1 MKNNSDLFYTCSLI
15 EFIGREQKL
24 KRSALVKLL
33 GRATIRR
40 IYKYADVFHCEPIA
54 KTADDFITNFDL
66 PTGTFDNVAACRY
79 TVPDYW
85 TIGEVYERLIED
97 VTGEDEDDE
106 HLIDHLMEVYTSWID
121 DAISNYNSDF
131 YYQSRDYL
139 FACYQECEICP

>member
-33 GRATIRR
+33 GRPTIRR

-54 KTADDFITNFDL
+54 KT
-66 PTGTFDNVAACRY
+66 
-79 TVPDYW
+79 
-85 TIGEVYERLIED
+85 
-97 VTGEDEDDE
+97 
-106 HLIDHLMEVYTSWID
+106 IDHLMEVYTSWID

-139 FACYQECEICP
+139 FACYQEGEICP

>member
-1 MKNNSDLFYTCSLI
+1 MQPYLSS
-15 EFIGREQKL
+15 IGREQKL

-139 FACYQECEICP
+139 FACYQEGEICP